1 MVDGGGV
8 LDGVTP
14 VPLPLAGAVVVPE
27 LLPGVVAAG
36 EVTAPGALDCGVEA
50 GAATLPEVAEE
61 PEVVVV
67 VLAAPAAPEIPPP
80 APVAGAAPAG
90 AMFCPIAL
98 PLTTS
103 STRRFN

>member
-1 MVDGGGV
+1 MEEGGV

-14 VPLPLAGAVVVPE
+14 VPLLLAGVVVVPE
-27 LLPGVVAAG
+27 LLYGVVAAG
-36 EVTAPGALDCGVEA
+36 EVTAPGALDCGVET

-61 PEVVVV
+61 LGVVVV
-67 VLAAPAAPEIPPP
+67 EVAAPAAPEIPP
-80 APVAGAAPAG
+80 VASAAGVAPAG

-103 STRRFN
+103 STRRFS